1 MRFRTW
7 LALGVLIVAAI
18 FFGLNLTVFSAPVK
32 LNLLLTSV
40 DAPIGAVLL
49 VLLGLVTGAVVV
61 YVGAWQTTFTRE
73 FRRQS
78 RELESHRTLAAQAEA
93 SRYTELTLLMKAEM
107 ARSTT
112 HVDAALEGLRTELR
126 DTEQSIAATLAEFD
140 DRVMRLLRPP

>member
-61 YVGAWQTTFTRE
+61 YVGAWQTTFARE

-93 SRYTELTLLMKAEM
+93 SRYTELTLLMKAEI

>member
-61 YVGAWQTTFTRE
+61 YVGAWQSTFARE

-78 RELESHRTLAAQAEA
+78 RELESHRTLAARAEA
-93 SRYTELTLLMKAEM
+93 SRYTELTLLLKAEM

-126 DTEQSIAATLAEFD
+126 DTEQSLAATLAEFD

>member
-61 YVGAWQTTFTRE
+61 YVGAWQTTFARE

-126 DTEQSIAATLAEFD
+126 DTEQSLAATLAEFD

>member
-61 YVGAWQTTFTRE
+61 YVGAWQTTFARE

-107 ARSTT
+107 ERSTT

-126 DTEQSIAATLAEFD
+126 DTEQSLAATLAEFD